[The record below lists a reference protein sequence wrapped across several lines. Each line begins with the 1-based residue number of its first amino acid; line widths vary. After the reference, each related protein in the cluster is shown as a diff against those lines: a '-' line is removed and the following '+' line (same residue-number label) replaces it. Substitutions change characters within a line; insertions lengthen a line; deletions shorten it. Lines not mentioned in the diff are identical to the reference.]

1 MTMNAFHPLSVT
13 RLARDIRNGLSP
25 VAVVQGCLD
34 RITAQNPTLRAL
46 IHVDAAGALAAAAR
60 AEAELRA
67 GRDRGPLHGIPVAL
81 KDVVDVAGWTT
92 TGGSRLFDGTQ
103 ARRDADCVQNL
114 RASGAV
120 ILGKANLHELTAG
133 GHDNPWFGK
142 VVNPRDPARGTAGT
156 SSGSAAAVAAGF
168 CAVAVGSD
176 TGGSNRSVAAAT
188 GLYGLRPSHGLVP
201 TRGSLPTAPSL
212 DCLGPIG
219 TSIPDIRA
227 ALAAMAGIPAP
238 HPLTPDPATL
248 TITICPDLYGDDL
261 DGAVRAGVEG
271 WLDHCRSLGARV
283 VRHPF
288 PGAQQLVDAGLTI
301 LMYEFARAYGALIHE
316 DPDAV
321 GPAPRQ
327 FLDQALALTPTQY
340 DAARTTRADATARLA
355 AMMAGADLLAIP
367 TAPGLAPRLSDETTR
382 INGRDVPFGLAGGR
396 FRRWANMLDLPALA
410 MPVPSGQPLPASIQL
425 AARTGQDFTL
435 LDRAQALFHP
445 ATPGIPP

>member
-1 MTMNAFHPLSVT
+1 MTMDAFHPLSVT
-13 RLARDIRNGLSP
+13 SLGREIRNGLSP
-25 VAVVQGCLD
+25 VTVVQGCLD
-34 RITAQNPTLRAL
+34 RIAAHNPTLRAL
-46 IHVDAAGALAAAAR
+46 IHVDAEGALATAAR

-67 GRDRGPLHGIPVAL
+67 GHDRGPLHGLPVAL

-114 RASGAV
+114 RAAGAV
-120 ILGKANLHELTAG
+120 ILAKANLHELTAG

-168 CAVAVGSD
+168 CAVALGSD

-188 GLYGLRPSHGLVP
+188 GLFGLRPSHGLVP

-227 ALAAMAGIPAP
+227 ALAAMAGVPAP
-238 HPLTPDPATL
+238 PHQRPDPATL
-248 TITICPDLYGDDL
+248 TIAICPDLYGDDL
-261 DGAVRAGVEG
+261 DDAVRTGFDG

-283 VRHPF
+283 IRQPV
-288 PGAQQLVDAGLTI
+288 PGAGQLADAGLII
-301 LMYEFARAYGALIHE
+301 LMSEFARAYGALIHE
-316 DPDAV
+316 DPAAV

-327 FLDQALALTPTQY
+327 FLDQALAITPAQY
-340 DAARTTRADATARLA
+340 DAARATRAETAARLGA
-355 AMMAGADLLAIP
+355 VLAGADLLAVP

-410 MPVPSGQPLPASIQL
+410 MPVPSGQALPASIQL

-435 LDRAQALFHP
+435 LDRAQALSRP
-445 ATPGIPP
+445 ATPGMPP